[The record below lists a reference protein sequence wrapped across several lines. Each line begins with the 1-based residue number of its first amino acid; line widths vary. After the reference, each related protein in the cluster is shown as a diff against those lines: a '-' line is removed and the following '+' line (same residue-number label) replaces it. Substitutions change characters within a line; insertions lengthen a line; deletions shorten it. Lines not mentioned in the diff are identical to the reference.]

1 MYDRRTGSMAEKKNR
16 KEARQRQQEIVGR
29 VVREREEQQERE
41 AREKEAYYASRED
54 GGSAG
59 GPEAEKSGKRK
70 RIQKGTL
77 LYEVLDYVRMIVI
90 VVVVVLLLQ
99 TFVVVNARIPSASM
113 EPTILVGQQIFGSRL
128 TYKMVRDPERYDIV
142 IFHDPDNDKRLL
154 IKRIIGLPG
163 DTIDIHDGDVFVN
176 GSETPLTD
184 SFCMTP
190 DSTTTGNLTFPITV
204 PENSYFMLGDNR
216 VYSKDARYWEHTF
229 VTRDKIL
236 GNAVFRYWP
245 VWKIGVIGG
254 ADETWYQ
261 PPQAGETVKA
271 GEAAEAGE
279 SGE

>member
-1 MYDRRTGSMAEKKNR
+1 MADKINR
-16 KEARQRQQEIVGR
+16 KDARRRQQEIVGR
-29 VVREREEQQERE
+29 VVREREEQQEAAERE
-41 AREKEAYYASRED
+41 REAYYASQEAE
-54 GGSAG
+54 GTGSGGEGSAPG
-59 GPEAEKSGKRK
+59 GKDPGKKGFRLK
-70 RIQKGTL
+70 KGTI
-77 LYEVLDYVRMIVI
+77 LYEVFDYVRMIVI
-90 VVVVVLLLQ
+90 VIVVVLLLQ

-128 TYKMVRDPERYDIV
+128 TYKFFRDPERYDII

-163 DTIDIHDGDVFVN
+163 DTIDIRDGDVFVN
-176 GSETPLTD
+176 GSEVPLTD

-216 VYSKDARYWEHTF
+216 VYSKDARYWENTF

-245 VWKIGVIGG
+245 VWKAGPIGG

-261 PPQAGETVKA
+261 PP
-271 GEAAEAGE
+271 AAEE
-279 SGE
+279 

>member
-1 MYDRRTGSMAEKKNR
+1 MAEKKNR

-29 VVREREEQQERE
+29 VVREREEQQERDD
-41 AREKEAYYASRED
+41 REREAYYAARES
-54 GGSAG
+54 GGDSPDTGDKEASAG
-59 GPEAEKSGKRK
+59 GQKK

-90 VVVVVLLLQ
+90 VVAVVLLLQ
-99 TFVVVNARIPSASM
+99 TFVIVNARIPSASM

-128 TYKMVRDPERYDIV
+128 TYKLIRDPERYDIV

-163 DTIDIHDGDVFVN
+163 DTIDVHDGDVFIN
-176 GSETPLTD
+176 GSEIPLTD

-190 DSTTTGNLTFPITV
+190 DSTTTGNLTFPVTV
-204 PENSYFMLGDNR
+204 PENCYFMMGDNR

-229 VTRDKIL
+229 VSRDKIL

-245 VWKIGVIGG
+245 VWKAGLIGG

-261 PPQAGETVKA
+261 PP
-271 GEAAEAGE
+271 AAEE
-279 SGE
+279 